1 MAITNSN
8 EDYSQMDKTNITS
21 EAILNLNSVKNN
33 YDSSTQIPMIFIEP
47 LNLIL
52 FNGKFYGDNNFWIG
66 TCTTAK
72 GTLNK
77 VATVEGDFKL
87 RKGVSVLIKFSATNS
102 AAANA
107 TLNVNNTGDY
117 VIYYNAAPITSK
129 GAAGGVANK
138 YILYVFDGTYWVA
151 HVGDINSNTTY
162 STITVAEITGA
173 TATTGRLISA
183 KLLTDELN
191 KKVDIISGATDGNF
205 AALDAN
211 GNLTDSGHKHSDY
224 LTSHQDISGKEDTTV
239 IQTVTSGTTAITTTV
254 NTYYNVEGTV
264 TSLTVTLPVP
274 DDTTKISVIIIHL
287 TTGSTASVIF
297 SSTATVDHI
306 NSYNVSA
313 NKEYELKCWYNGSKW
328 IVSSSEII

>member
-1 MAITNSN
+1 MQIKYMAITNSN

-33 YDSSTQIPMIFIEP
+33 YDSSAQIPIIFIEP

-66 TCTTAK
+66 TCTTAAA
-72 GTLNK
+72 TLNK

-87 RKGVSVLIKFSATNS
+87 RKGVSVLIKFSATNA

-107 TLNVNNTGDY
+107 TLNINNTGDY
-117 VIYYNAAPITSK
+117 VIYDAAAPITNRS
-129 GAAGGVANK
+129 AAGGVANK
-138 YILYVFDGTYWVA
+138 NILYVFDGTYWVA
-151 HVGDINSNTTY
+151 QVGDIS
-162 STITVAEITGA
+162 
-173 TATTGRLISA
+173 
-183 KLLTDELN
+183 
-191 KKVDIISGATDGNF
+191 
-205 AALDAN
+205 
-211 GNLTDSGHKHSDY
+211 
-224 LTSHQDISGKEDTTV
+224 SHQDISGKEDITLIEAV
-239 IQTVTSGTTAITTTV
+239 ASGTTAITTTV

-274 DDTTKISVIIIHL
+274 DDTTKISIIVIHL
-287 TTGSTASVIF
+287 TTGSSASVIF